1 MCNLV
6 LELKEKHNRQKQ
18 HLLTIKKNGR
28 RRQYEHRGTAL
39 ESCEEPEASSQ
50 NSNALATGIVVKRS
64 IFKEENIDINKDVR
78 RRVSFGISNE
88 ENC

>member
-6 LELKEKHNRQKQ
+6 LELKEKHNHQKR
-18 HLLTIKKNGR
+18 HLLAIKKNDR

-50 NSNALATGIVVKRS
+50 DIKELAAGIIVKRS
-64 IFKEENIDINKDVR
+64 IFQEQNFDVNTDLR
-78 RRVSFGISNE
+78 RRVSFGITNE
-88 ENC
+88 ESC